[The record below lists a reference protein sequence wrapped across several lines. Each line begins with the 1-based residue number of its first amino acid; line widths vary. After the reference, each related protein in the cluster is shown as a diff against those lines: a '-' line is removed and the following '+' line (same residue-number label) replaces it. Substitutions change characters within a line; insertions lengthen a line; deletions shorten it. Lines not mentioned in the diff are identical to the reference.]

1 MKIIKKTTFGAYSLV
16 TGMLLTLKYLFKP
29 SITVQYPKE
38 RRELPDRS
46 RWLHTMT
53 GMAGESAVSRCNLS
67 NEMPPCMSACAA
79 NVASR
84 DYVRL
89 VAQGKFAESLAL
101 VREDIALPSICG
113 RVCTRPCET
122 ACKRNDFGDPIA
134 IDALKRFVAEFELRS
149 HDKIP
154 ISKLPDNG
162 KRVAI
167 VGAGPAG
174 LSAAFFLARFG
185 YRVTIFEALPVAGGF
200 LYIGIPSYR
209 LPREVLDSEVQ
220 TIVDLGVEIK
230 YNTKIDS
237 LDKLFADGFEAVFLG
252 VGALEEFKLDVPG
265 EEFKGVYPGETFLKE
280 LALGGKIPKANHVVI
295 VGGGNTAV
303 DCARSS
309 MRLGAK
315 SVTILY
321 RRTIAEMTAHHTEIE
336 DAEEEGVKIK
346 FLSAPKAVI
355 GKNGVV
361 SAMECLKMKL
371 GERDASGRR
380 RPVPIEGSEFIIEAD
395 RVITAIGRR
404 PNLKWL
410 ENIEIE
416 FSRTG
421 TIKIDPKTCA
431 TKRPGV
437 YAGGDVVIG
446 PGTATEAMGQGKK
459 AALAIHEYLGGG
471 TRLSILS
478 VLKKEERM
486 RSTLFEGGFVGE
498 QPTTTSR
505 TRITMK
511 KLSAEERKRNF
522 NEVEL
527 GYTQEEAMQ
536 EAKRCLSC
544 KLNYCVGCGYCRDVC
559 PAACIEVGRIKLD
572 NTEKIQ
578 YSLDLSKC
586 MFCGF
591 CVEVCPTACL
601 KMTKTYELASYDRT
615 KMVLTKEDL
624 LKGAKGR

>member
-1 MKIIKKTTFGAYSLV
+1 MKMIKETASGAYSLV

-29 SITVQYPKE
+29 AITIQYPKE
-38 RRELPDRS
+38 RRELPDRA

-53 GMAGESAVSRCNLS
+53 GMAGEGAASSCMSS

-89 VAQGKFAESLAL
+89 AAQGRFAEALSL
-101 VREDIALPSICG
+101 VREDIALPSVCG
-113 RVCTRPCET
+113 RVCTRPCEA

-134 IDALKRFVAEFELRS
+134 INAIKRFVAGYELRS

-154 ISKLPDNG
+154 ISKLENNG
-162 KRVAI
+162 KRVAVI
-167 VGAGPAG
+167 GAGPAG

-185 YRVTIFEALPVAGGF
+185 YSVTIFEALPVAGGY

-209 LPREVLDSEVQ
+209 LPREILGAEVQ
-220 TIVDLGVEIK
+220 TIVDLGVEIR

-237 LDKLFADGFEAVFLG
+237 LDKLFADGFQAIFIG
-252 VGALEEFKLDVPG
+252 VGALEEFKLDIPG
-265 EEFKGVYPGETFLKE
+265 EELKGVFPGETFLKE
-280 LALGGKIPKANHVVI
+280 LALGGKISKANHVVV
-295 VGGGNTAV
+295 VGGGNTAL

-315 SVTILY
+315 DVTILY
-321 RRTIAEMTAHHTEIE
+321 RRTVAEMTAHHIEIE
-336 DAEEEGVKIK
+336 EAEEEGVEIK
-346 FLSAPKAVI
+346 FLSAPRAI
-355 GKNGVV
+355 NGRNGVV
-361 SAMECLKMKL
+361 TNIECLKMKL

-380 RPVPIEGSEFIIEAD
+380 RPIPIEGSEFIIAAD

-410 ENIEIE
+410 ENTGIE

-421 TIKIDPKTCA
+421 TIKIDQKTCA
-431 TKRPGV
+431 TKLPRV
-437 YAGGDVVIG
+437 YAGGDVVLG
-446 PGTATEAMGQGKK
+446 PGTATEAMAHGKK
-459 AALAIHEYLGGG
+459 AALAIHEYLGG
-471 TRLSILS
+471 RAEQVS

-486 RSTLFEGGFVGE
+486 RSTLFDGGFVGE

-505 TRITMK
+505 TKMPMK
-511 KLSAEERKRNF
+511 KLPAEECKHNF

-559 PAACIEVGRIKLD
+559 PASCIEVGRIKLD
-572 NTEKIQ
+572 HAEKIH

-591 CVEVCPTACL
+591 CVEVCPTNCL
-601 KMTKTYELASYDRT
+601 KMTKTYELASYDRL

-624 LKGAKGR
+624 LKGAKR